1 MTLTT
6 PRGIY
11 RVEEWQDRPDGA
23 VDAIVSYRPHG
34 ATSEEKRFAGYRC
47 ASDGWH
53 VLNAGWSRLY
63 NARQGVTDAP
73 VGTVLDRAELVALL
87 AVALP
92 VQAAS

>member
-11 RVEEWQDRPDGA
+11 RVEEWIDRPDGD

-47 ASDGWH
+47 MPDGWH
-53 VLNAGWSRLY
+53 LLNAAWSRLY
-63 NARQGVTDAP
+63 NARQGVESAP
-73 VGTVLDRAELVALL
+73 AGPLLDRSELVALL